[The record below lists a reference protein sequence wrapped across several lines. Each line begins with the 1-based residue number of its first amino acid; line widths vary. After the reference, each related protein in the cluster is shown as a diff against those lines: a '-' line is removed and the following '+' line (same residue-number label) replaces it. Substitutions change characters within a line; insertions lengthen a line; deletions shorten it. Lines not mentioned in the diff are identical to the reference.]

1 MSTYKKQFT
10 IRPAQGPFLQPFD
23 LAGKIADGQECCVI
37 NHNGSMLCAIH
48 INGYFTRVA
57 NRARV
62 LNVTEAT
69 PIAPERQWPTGSDW
83 STDDWEDR
91 GIYPPRPVQPAVLIV
106 ELSDGRTFEIP
117 SPYTDETPVGEKE
130 QKEYQD
136 DLADYEARLGRAWF
150 YGTLPQKASDK
161 SVKVTTRWA
170 WQENPKTK

>member
-1 MSTYKKQFT
+1 MSTYKKDFT
-10 IRPAQGPFLQPFD
+10 IKPSKYHNLFAGDVL
-23 LAGKIADGQECCVI
+23 GKIADDTECCVI
-37 NHNGSMLCAIH
+37 TSDGEKICAIY
-48 INGYFTRVA
+48 NGGYFAV
-57 NRARV
+57 NARS
-62 LNVTEAT
+62 LYVTEAT
-69 PIAPERQWPTGSDW
+69 PIAPESQWPTGSDW

>member
-1 MSTYKKQFT
+1 MSKYIKDFT
-10 IRPAQGPFLQPFD
+10 IKPAKVPFLQSSD
-23 LAGKIADGQECCVI
+23 VIGKIADGQECCVI
-37 NHNGSMLCAIH
+37 TDDGKQMCAIH
-48 INGYFTRVA
+48 NGGYFTRTG
-57 NRARV
+57 NNARV
-62 LNVTEAT
+62 MNVTEAT
-69 PIAPERQWPTGSDW
+69 PIPAESTWPTGSDW
-83 STDDWEDR
+83 STDDWEDL